1 MPLIWKHVKPHMG
14 NSQINNYTVIVIK
27 EQALSQAI
35 KSFPSL
41 KLKCNYMLTTKHTL
55 LRYQSEY
62 YLASILMYLPILL
75 LKNMKWR
82 ISTTKNSKLLK
93 TCLKS
98 KSHVIL
104 NAFSFFFFFKTGCQE
119 AEAKSRATH
128 CECTGSQEPVCRS
141 LNWNLEYI
149 LPLKQCDKRAFF
161 PRPSY
166 PAS

>member
-1 MPLIWKHVKPHMG
+1 MG
-14 NSQINNYTVIVIK
+14 NSQINNYTAIAIK
-27 EQALSQAI
+27 EQALSQAV

-41 KLKCNYMLTTKHTL
+41 KLKCNYMLTAKHTL

-104 NAFSFFFFFKTGCQE
+104 NAFSFFFFSLKLG
-119 AEAKSRATH
+119 AKKLRPKVEQLIVNVLA
-128 CECTGSQEPVCRS
+128 PKS
-141 LNWNLEYI
+141 LF
-149 LPLKQCDKRAFF
+149 AGH
-161 PRPSY
+161 
-166 PAS
+166 